1 MSHAQSR
8 GVVAEVAVI
17 GAGVHGASAAFHLAR
32 RGLDVVV
39 FERGRPAGGPT
50 GRSSGICR
58 AYYTQPFLARVAHD
72 SIAFLAEFAEHTDG
86 GDAGFVRT
94 GGLYLHGPADVADAR
109 RTAATLVGLD
119 ITVETLDADEVARR
133 FPGIDVGDGAGI
145 GPGPG
150 PGPGPDGD
158 GDGAGFGPGAA
169 GRDGQVAI
177 AVREEQA
184 GYADPYRTTWGF
196 VTAARAHGAL
206 VHSNARV
213 VRITETPGQVEL
225 TTADGTTHRARR
237 LLLAAGP
244 WTAPLAAQ
252 LGVTLPL
259 HAERHVVAV
268 LGPASPAAGADADAD
283 PGVIIDVAG
292 GYYTAPQPDGGWMLG
307 GLDST
312 PPVDPDTAPAPVR
325 DAEFAQLAEAALR
338 RRPGRST
345 EAQPQPRVQSRTRV
359 GGWSAFYDVSPDWQ
373 PVIGQITDRV
383 WVDAGTSGHGFKLAP
398 VLGDHVA
405 GLLAGEQPAPGLA
418 AFSPS
423 RFTAGD
429 SLTAG
434 FGTARILG

>member
-1 MSHAQSR
+1 MPHAQSR
-8 GVVAEVAVI
+8 GAAAEIAVI

-39 FERGRPAGGPT
+39 FEQGRPAGGPT

-72 SIAFLAEFAEHTDG
+72 SIAFLAGFAEHTGG

-94 GGLYLHGPADVADAR
+94 GGLYLHGPDDVADAR
-109 RTAATLVGLD
+109 RTAATLVDLGIDL
-119 ITVETLDADEVARR
+119 ETLDADEVAGR
-133 FPGIDVGDGAGI
+133 FPGIDVGDGAGN
-145 GPGPG
+145 
-150 PGPGPDGD
+150 
-158 GDGAGFGPGAA
+158 GPGAD
-169 GRDGQVAI
+169 GRDGNVAI

-206 VHSNARV
+206 VHTDARV
-213 VRITETPGQVEL
+213 VRIAETPGQVEL

-252 LGVTLPL
+252 LGITLPL

-268 LGPASPAAGADADAD
+268 LGPACAASAAGGGTSGSGSARRGAPAPGIPGPDADA
-283 PGVIIDVAG
+283 GVIIDVAG
-292 GYYTAPQPDGGWMLG
+292 GDYAAPQPDGGWLLG

-312 PPVDPDTAPAPVR
+312 PPVDPDTTPAPVG

-338 RRPGRST
+338 RRPGRPG
-345 EAQPQPRVQSRTRV
+345 EARARA

-423 RFTAGD
+423 RFTTGD
-429 SLTAG
+429 PLTAG